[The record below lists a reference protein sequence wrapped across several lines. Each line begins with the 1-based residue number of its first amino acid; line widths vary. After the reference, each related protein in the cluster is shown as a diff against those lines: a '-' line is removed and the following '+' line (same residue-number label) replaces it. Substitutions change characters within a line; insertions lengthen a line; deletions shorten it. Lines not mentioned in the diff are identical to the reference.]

1 MNRIMKHL
9 NTQKE
14 NLNNDGL
21 IKQKSRSIRPST
33 QRRWKPGHG
42 GRSAAAGVVAA
53 ADLAFM
59 LTWID
64 EASRR
69 RFDCQMSYYHL
80 MTGGRRSGFTSQ
92 TLHTLDQLNREMNAL
107 DVAAEGCLKKLNEI
121 RGMKNRQGLISSK
134 YGD

>member
-1 MNRIMKHL
+1 MKHS
-9 NTQKE
+9 NNQKE
-14 NLNNDGL
+14 NDGE
-21 IKQKSRSIRPST
+21 IKQKSRSNRPNT
-33 QRRWKPGHG
+33 QSRRRPGHG
-42 GRSAAAGVVAA
+42 GRSAAGVVA

-80 MTGGRRSGFTSQ
+80 MTGGRRSGFSAQ

-107 DVAAEGCLKKLNEI
+107 DVAAEGCLKKLNEM
-121 RGMKNRQGLISSK
+121 RGMNIRQERISTK
-134 YGD
+134 CGDGGI

>member
-1 MNRIMKHL
+1 MKHS
-9 NTQKE
+9 NKQKE
-14 NLNNDGL
+14 NDGE
-21 IKQKSRSIRPST
+21 IKQKSRNNRPST
-33 QRRWKPGHG
+33 LSRRRPGHG
-42 GRSAAAGVVAA
+42 GRSAVGGEA

-121 RGMKNRQGLISSK
+121 RGMKNRQERISTK
-134 YGD
+134 CGDGGI

>member
-1 MNRIMKHL
+1 MKHS
-9 NTQKE
+9 NKQKE
-14 NLNNDGL
+14 NGE
-21 IKQKSRSIRPST
+21 IKQKSRSNRPST
-33 QRRWKPGHG
+33 QSRRRPGHD
-42 GRSAAAGVVAA
+42 GRSAAGIVA

-80 MTGGRRSGFTSQ
+80 MTEGRRSGFSAQ

-121 RGMKNRQGLISSK
+121 RGMKNRQ
-134 YGD
+134 

>member
-1 MNRIMKHL
+1 MKHS
-9 NTQKE
+9 NKQKE
-14 NLNNDGL
+14 NDGE
-21 IKQKSRSIRPST
+21 IKQKSGSSRLST
-33 QRRWKPGHG
+33 QSRRMPGHG

-53 ADLAFM
+53 DLAFM
-59 LTWID
+59 LIWID

-69 RFDCQMSYYHL
+69 RFDCQMLYYHL

-121 RGMKNRQGLISSK
+121 RNMKNRQ
-134 YGD
+134 